1 VDASGNF
8 ASPNIIL
15 YDTSKV
21 YYRISGNESF
31 ANSSVVN
38 FNGSIPAAKIIA
50 EDTAANAF
58 ISDTA
63 TENYKRRLAAE
74 EMRLLK
80 MQQGTTLETVT
91 VKTKAKS
98 PLQVLD
104 EKYASPLF
112 SGDAYQF
119 DVVNDPFAKSAIS
132 VLQYLQGKV
141 AGLNITTSGAP
152 GGTGSVTW
160 RGGTPAF
167 FFNESPVDLSYLSSV
182 NMSDVAYIKVLR
194 PPFIGAVG
202 GGANG
207 AIAIYSR
214 KGGDVQQ
221 RETGKGIPYKVIIG
235 YTAEKEFYSPD
246 YNSFNER
253 NEEQDLR
260 TTLYWAPQVLTTP
273 GNNTVRLKFFNND
286 FTQSF
291 RVIVEGMST
300 DGKLTHI
307 EKVIE

>member
-1 VDASGNF
+1 MA
-8 ASPNIIL
+8 A
-15 YDTSKV
+15 
-21 YYRISGNESF
+21 YRQ
-31 ANSSVVN
+31 
-38 FNGSIPAAKIIA
+38 PKIIA

-63 TENYKRRLAAE
+63 TENYKRRLAEE
-74 EMRLLK
+74 EMRLFK

-91 VKTKAKS
+91 VKTRTKS
-98 PLQVLD
+98 PLQILD

-112 SGDAYQF
+112 GSGDAYQF
-119 DVVNDPFAKSAIS
+119 DVTNDPFAKSAIS

-141 AGLNITTSGAP
+141 AGLTITTAGGP
-152 GGTGSVTW
+152 GSAGSVTW
-160 RGGTPAF
+160 RGGTPSF

-182 NMSDVAYIKVLR
+182 NMNDVAYIKVFR

-221 RETGKGIPYKVIIG
+221 TQGKGIPFKVIIG

-260 TTLYWAPQVLTTP
+260 TTLYWAPLVLITP

-291 RVIVEGMST
+291 RVIVEGMTT